1 MRVSGAMLVG
11 IILVLACPRHDTR
24 SLASKLNSEF
34 VSSVPPGS
42 SKDRVKEF
50 LRSRG
55 IQAYDA
61 KGGRV
66 LNASIPDVE
75 KGVLVRSG
83 VYMTFWFDS
92 SDRLLR
98 HEIKAIATGP

>member
-1 MRVSGAMLVG
+1 MKISAAMLLG
-11 IILVLACPRHDTR
+11 ITLLFACPRHDAR

-34 VSSVPPGS
+34 VSSVPPGA
-42 SKDRVKEF
+42 SKDRVKQF
-50 LRSRG
+50 LRTRG
-55 IQAYDA
+55 IQAYDTRD
-61 KGGRV
+61 GRV
-66 LNASIPDVE
+66 LNASIPDVD

-92 SDRLLR
+92 SDRLSK